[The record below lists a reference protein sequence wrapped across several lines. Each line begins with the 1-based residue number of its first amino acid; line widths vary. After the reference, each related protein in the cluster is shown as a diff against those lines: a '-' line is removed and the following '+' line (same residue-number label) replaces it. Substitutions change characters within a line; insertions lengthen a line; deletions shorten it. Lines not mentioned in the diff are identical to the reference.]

1 VDATVR
7 YWAFLS
13 YSHAD
18 RVDAE
23 RLHRALED
31 YRIPSR
37 LVGQPGPLGPL
48 PPRLLP
54 IFRDR
59 DELTASGH
67 IGASVEA
74 ALATSRALVVLCSPD
89 AAQSQWVDA
98 EIAAY
103 RRLRPDSP
111 VLCAVLRG
119 EPLASRNASSATEE
133 CLPPSL
139 RAQFGAGAGPADP
152 APLAVDMRDQGDGW
166 RRAVQKLVAA
176 LADVSLD
183 QLVQRDVHRRHAR
196 MAWLSVGLAAIALAF
211 GATAFIAARARD
223 EARAQRTQ
231 AEGLVEFMLGDL
243 RDRLEPVGRLD
254 VLDAVG
260 ARALRYYDSQDPRA
274 LDADALGR
282 RARAL
287 HLIGEI
293 SDRRGDIEGARA
305 AFQRALDTTAEL
317 LQRDPDD
324 GQRVFEHSQS
334 VAWLGNLDWERGDR
348 SAAERAQR
356 EYLRLAE
363 RLHGIDPGDPEWFAQ
378 LGYAHSNLG
387 TMLKDQGRT
396 DAAVAQ
402 YELARDVFQQL
413 LDDKPADTVR
423 ALNLGQA
430 WSWLSSSYAD
440 ALRLDDAL
448 RARDREIALYAP
460 LLERDAPDATVLE
473 RMGIAGRFHAQ
484 LRMDRGELAA
494 AAKEAGEV
502 VRTSEAQLR
511 LDTENAVRRKAAA
524 KAHLLLAQILHRQG
538 EPAKALPEVE
548 RARGLVANTLARDDE
563 AWAWRVEL
571 QESLAQLEADVRRSL
586 GDRDEALRLM
596 GDSLQRLRPAM
607 RDAARKDKA
616 MRWLALTQAR
626 VAQLQ
631 EDAGDAA
638 SARMSWREAAALLE
652 RSERL
657 DPEALAWLSRAR
669 LALGRQAEALRV
681 RERLVAAGYHHPQ
694 LDARAGLADRR

>member
-1 VDATVR
+1 MDAVVR

-23 RLHRALED
+23 RLHRALEG
-31 YRIPSR
+31 YRIPPR

-67 IGASVEA
+67 IGAAVEA
-74 ALATSRALVVLCSPD
+74 ALGASRALVVLCSP
-89 AAQSQWVDA
+89 AAAHSQWVDA

-119 EPLASRNASSATEE
+119 EPLASRDPSAAAEE

-139 RAQFGAGAGPADP
+139 RAQFGNGAGPDDL
-152 APLAVDMRDQGDGW
+152 APLAVDMREQGDGW

-176 LADVSLD
+176 LADISLD
-183 QLVQRDVHRRHAR
+183 QLVQRDAHRRHAR
-196 MAWLSVGLAAIALAF
+196 MAWLSALLAAIAIAF
-211 GATAFIAARARD
+211 GAMAFVAARARD
-223 EARAQRTQ
+223 EARMQRTQ

-260 ARALRYYDSQDPRA
+260 ARSLRYYDSQDPRT

-282 RARAL
+282 RSRAL

-317 LQRDPDD
+317 LKRDPDD
-324 GQRVFEHSQS
+324 GQRLYEHSQS

-348 SAAERAQR
+348 VAAERAQR
-356 EYLRLAE
+356 EFLRLAE
-363 RLHGIDPGDPEWFAQ
+363 RLHRIDPVNPDWFAQ

-387 TMLKDQGRT
+387 TMLKDQGKT

-413 LDDKPADTVR
+413 LGEKPDTTGV
-423 ALNLGQA
+423 LNLGQA

-440 ALRLDDAL
+440 ALRLEDAL
-448 RARDREIALYAP
+448 RARDREIALYVP
-460 LLERDAPDATVLE
+460 LLAHDPHDATVLE
-473 RMGIAGRFHAQ
+473 RMVIARRFHAQ
-484 LRMDRGELAA
+484 LLADRGELGA
-494 AAKEAGEV
+494 AAKEATDV
-502 VRTSEAQLR
+502 VRASEAQLR
-511 LDTENAVRRKAAA
+511 LDADNAVRRKAAA
-524 KAHLLLAQILHRQG
+524 KAHLLLAQVFQRQG
-538 EPAKALPEVE
+538 EPAKALPQIE
-548 RARGLVANTLARDDE
+548 RARSLVAGMLARDDE

-571 QESLAQLEADVRRSL
+571 QESLAQLEADVQRSL
-586 GDRDEALRLM
+586 GDRGTAMRLM
-596 GDSLQRLRPAM
+596 RDSLQRLRPAM
-607 RDAARKDKA
+607 RDAARQGKA
-616 MRWLALTQAR
+616 ARWLALSEAR

-631 EDAGDAA
+631 QDAGDDA
-638 SARMSWREAAALLE
+638 SSRTSWREAATLLE

-657 DPEALAWLSRAR
+657 DPEALAWLARAR
-669 LALGRQAEALRV
+669 SALGMQAEAARIQD
-681 RERLVAAGYHHPQ
+681 RLLAAGYHHPQ
-694 LDARAGLADRR
+694 LDARAGIADRR

>member
-1 VDATVR
+1 VDAVVR

-23 RLHRALED
+23 RLHRALEG

-74 ALATSRALVVLCSPD
+74 ALASSRALVVLCSPD

-119 EPLASRNASSATEE
+119 QPLASRDPSCAGEE

-139 RAQFGAGAGPADP
+139 RAQFGNGAGTTDST
-152 APLAVDMRDQGDGW
+152 PLAVDMREQGDGW

-183 QLVQRDVHRRHAR
+183 QLVQRDAHRRHAR
-196 MAWLSVGLAAIALAF
+196 MAWLSALLAAIAIAF
-211 GATAFIAARARD
+211 GAMAFVAGRARD
-223 EARAQRTQ
+223 EARMQRTQ

-260 ARALRYYDSQDPRA
+260 ARSLRYYDSQDPRT

-282 RARAL
+282 RSRAL

-317 LQRDPDD
+317 LKRDPDD
-324 GQRVFEHSQS
+324 GQRVYEHSQS

-348 SAAERAQR
+348 AAAERAQR

-363 RLHGIDPGDPEWFAQ
+363 RLHQIDSGNPAWFAQ

-387 TMLKDQGRT
+387 TMLKDQGKT
-396 DAAVAQ
+396 DAALAQ

-413 LDDKPADTVR
+413 HEDKPADTTR
-423 ALNLGQA
+423 ALDLGQA

-448 RARDREIALYAP
+448 RARDREIALYGP
-460 LLERDAPDATVLE
+460 LLARDPHDATVLE
-473 RMGIAGRFHAQ
+473 RSVIARRFHAQ
-484 LRMDRGELAA
+484 LLVDRGELGAA
-494 AAKEAGEV
+494 AREAADV
-502 VRTSEAQLR
+502 VRASEAQLQ
-511 LDTENAVRRKAAA
+511 LDPTSAVRRKAAA
-524 KAHLLLAQILHRQG
+524 KAHLLQAQVFHRLD
-538 EPAKALPEVE
+538 EPAKAMPEIE
-548 RARGLVANTLARDDE
+548 RARSLVDGMLARDDE

-571 QESLAQLEADVRRSL
+571 QESLAQLEADVLRSL
-586 GDRDEALRLM
+586 GDRDAAMRLM
-596 GDSLQRLRPAM
+596 RDSLQRLRPAM
-607 RDAARKDKA
+607 RDTSRQDKA
-616 MRWLALTQAR
+616 ARWLALSEAR
-626 VAQLQ
+626 LAQLQ
-631 EDAGDAA
+631 RDAGDAA
-638 SARMSWREAAALLE
+638 SARTSWLEVAALLE
-652 RSERL
+652 HSERL

-669 LALGRQAEALRV
+669 FALGRQAEALRV

-694 LDARAGLADRR
+694 LDARGAIADRR

>member
-1 VDATVR
+1 VDAVVR

-23 RLHRALED
+23 RLHRALEA
-31 YRIPSR
+31 YRIPPR

-74 ALATSRALVVLCSPD
+74 ALSTSRALVVLCSPD

-103 RRLRPDSP
+103 RRLRPGSP

-119 EPLASRNASSATEE
+119 QPLASRDPSRANEE

-139 RAQFGAGAGPADP
+139 RAQFGNGAGTADST
-152 APLAVDMRDQGDGW
+152 PLAVDMREQGDGW

-183 QLVQRDVHRRHAR
+183 QLVQRDAHRRHAR
-196 MAWLSVGLAAIALAF
+196 MAWLSALLAAIAIAF
-211 GATAFIAARARD
+211 GAMAFVAVRARD
-223 EARAQRTQ
+223 EARMQRTQ

-243 RDRLEPVGRLD
+243 RDRLDRVGRLD

-260 ARALRYYDSQDPRA
+260 VRSLRYYDSQDPRT

-282 RARAL
+282 RSRAL

-317 LQRDPDD
+317 LKRDPGD
-324 GQRVFEHSQS
+324 GQRVYEHSQS

-348 SAAERAQR
+348 AAAERAQR

-363 RLHGIDPGDPEWFAQ
+363 RLHHIDSGNPAWFAQ

-387 TMLKDQGRT
+387 TMLKDQGKT
-396 DAAVAQ
+396 DAALAQ
-402 YELARDVFQQL
+402 YELARDVFQRL
-413 LDDKPADTVR
+413 HEEKPADTAR
-423 ALNLGQA
+423 ALDLGQA

-440 ALRLDDAL
+440 ALRLGDAL
-448 RARDREIALYAP
+448 RARDSEIALYAP
-460 LLERDAPDATVLE
+460 LLARDAGDTTVIE
-473 RMGIAGRFHAQ
+473 RMDIARRFHAQ
-484 LRMDRGELAA
+484 LLADRGQLGAA
-494 AAKEAGEV
+494 AREAGEV
-502 VRTSEAQLR
+502 VRSSEAQLR
-511 LDTENAVRRKAAA
+511 LDAESAVRRKAAA
-524 KAHLLLAQILHRQG
+524 KAHLLLAQVFHRQG
-538 EPAKALPEVE
+538 EPAKAMPEIE
-548 RARGLVANTLARDDE
+548 RARSLVAGMLARDDE

-571 QESLAQLEADVRRSL
+571 QESLAQLEADVQRSL
-586 GDRDEALRLM
+586 GDRDAAMRLM
-596 GDSLQRLRPAM
+596 RESQQRLRPAM
-607 RDAARKDKA
+607 RAASKQGKA
-616 MRWLALTQAR
+616 ARWLALSDAR
-626 VAQLQ
+626 IAQLQ
-631 EDAGDAA
+631 QDAGDEA
-638 SARMSWREAAALLE
+638 SSRTSWREAATLLE
-652 RSERL
+652 RSDRL

-669 LALGRQAEALRV
+669 FALGMQAEASRM
-681 RERLVAAGYHHPQ
+681 RERLLAAGYHHPQ
-694 LDARAGLADRR
+694 LDARGGLADRR

>member
-1 VDATVR
+1 MDATVR

-23 RLHRALED
+23 RLHRALEG
-31 YRIPSR
+31 YRIPPR

-48 PPRLLP
+48 PPRLFP

-74 ALATSRALVVLCSPD
+74 ALATSRALVVLCSPA

-103 RRLRPDSP
+103 RRLRPKSP
-111 VLCAVLRG
+111 VLCAVLCG
-119 EPLASRNASSATEE
+119 ELLASSDSSRVAEE

-139 RAQFGAGAGPADP
+139 RAQFGNAAGPADH
-152 APLAVDMRDQGDGW
+152 APLAVDMREQGDGW

-176 LADVSLD
+176 LADIPLD
-183 QLVQRDVHRRHAR
+183 QLVQRDAHRRHAR
-196 MAWLSVGLAAIALAF
+196 MAWLTAMLAVTAIAFGTMAF
-211 GATAFIAARARD
+211 VAARARD
-223 EARAQRTQ
+223 EARMQRSQ

-260 ARALRYYDSQDPRA
+260 ARSLRYYDSQDPRT

-282 RARAL
+282 RSRAL

-317 LQRDPDD
+317 LKRDPDD
-324 GQRVFEHSQS
+324 GQRVYEHSQS

-348 SAAERAQR
+348 AAAERAQR

-363 RLHGIDPGDPEWFAQ
+363 RLHRIDPGNPDWFAQ

-387 TMLKDQGRT
+387 TMLKDQGKT

-402 YELARDVFQQL
+402 YELARDVFEQL
-413 LDDKPADTVR
+413 VGEKPADTTGV
-423 ALNLGQA
+423 LNLGQA

-448 RARDREIALYAP
+448 RARDREIALYVP
-460 LLERDAPDATVLE
+460 LLAQDPHDATVVE
-473 RMGIAGRFHAQ
+473 RMVIARRFHAQ
-484 LRMDRGELAA
+484 LLADRGELDA
-494 AAKEAGEV
+494 AAKEAADV
-502 VRTSEAQLR
+502 VRASEAQLQ
-511 LDTENAVRRKAAA
+511 LDADNAVRRKAAA
-524 KAHLLLAQILHRQG
+524 KAHLLLAQVLQRQG
-538 EPAKALPEVE
+538 EPAKATPEIA
-548 RARGLVANTLARDDE
+548 RARALVAAMLARDDE

-571 QESLAQLEADVRRSL
+571 QESLAQLEADVQRSL
-586 GDRDEALRLM
+586 GDRDAAMRLM

-607 RDAARKDKA
+607 RDAGKQGKA
-616 MRWLALTQAR
+616 ARWLALSKAR

-631 EDAGDAA
+631 QDAGDVG
-638 SARMSWREAAALLE
+638 SARKNWREAAALLE
-652 RSERL
+652 RTDRL

-669 LALGRQAEALRV
+669 FALGMQAEASRA
-681 RERLVAAGYHHPQ
+681 RDRLVAAGYHHPQ
-694 LDARAGLADRR
+694 LDAHAGLADRR